1 MALTGLDR
9 VNKGLDALRR
19 GLGPFVGRE
28 LGAALG
34 SHWEVVAV
42 AALPPTHHARTSPKP
57 AGEWD
62 AGLLLTL
69 MQAHWATV
77 FKKTLGHSERA
88 YSSLLLEAR
97 NQAAHQTGTN
107 AFTTDEAYRAL
118 DAAEQLLLAVAA
130 GEEAAEAET
139 QKSELMRI
147 RFEES
152 ARKKVRR
159 LEAAA
164 PVSDAAAGGLPAW
177 KDVVAPHTDVASG
190 RFQQAEFAA
199 DLWQVYQGG
208 SQAGEYGK
216 PVDFFQR
223 TLLTGGIKGL
233 LLNALRRLNGDGGD
247 PILNLQTNFGGGK
260 THSLL
265 ALYHLC
271 SGEDLAVVRDLE
283 EFFRTD
289 AAGLKPPARVSKA
302 VLVGT
307 RISPGVPH
315 RKPDGTVV
323 HTLWGEMAWQLG
335 GPRGYALV
343 EDSDKAGT
351 NPGAALEELFRQTA
365 PCLVLID
372 EWVAYARQLH
382 ETGQP
387 VGGSYGTH
395 ISFAQ
400 ALCEAAKGVPEALV
414 VISLPESDIE
424 MGGDVGQRAAAEL
437 RSVVSRTESPWSAAT
452 TEESFKIVTRRL
464 FAPLTQKGQFE
475 RRDVVA
481 RGFYDLYQQNR
492 GEFPADTQQVDYR
505 QQLAD
510 YYPIHPELFAL
521 LADNWASIPRFQ
533 KTRGILRLMAKI
545 IHLLWASDD
554 TSPLILPGHIPMD
567 DAGIQEEMMRYLD
580 EPWRAVIHKDVD
592 GATAL
597 PRLIDKEN
605 LNLGRLSATRKVAR
619 ALFFG
624 SAPMAGAGQRGLD
637 KQRLKLGSVVPGQS
651 VPVFNDALRYLV
663 DRATY
668 VYCQNNH
675 YWYSTQNNVNRTA
688 EERAGHVEKADVEDY
703 LKKLLD
709 ELLRAGQGKL
719 RRFYVMP
726 ASGADIPDDQEMK
739 LVVLGPDYAHVARE
753 QTSAAQ
759 RRAEELVLQYRGSGS
774 RMNRNTMVF
783 MAPDKARIQELHGA
797 VKNYLGWQSVKRDQV
812 VLNLDHFQQ
821 TQVDQRV
828 AAAKDAVKSQIPT
841 VFACLLSP
849 TQVRG
854 SREVEWNESR
864 LNGSAQDTLITRV
877 TNKLINQSQ
886 VYDQFNPTELRM
898 HLDDDLL
905 WRGNA
910 HVPLKT
916 LKEDFAQ
923 YLYLARLLEGN
934 LLAKAIEQGLR
945 LGSWQRDSF
954 AYADSYDEAAG
965 RYRGLVT
972 GDTKGVER
980 TTISLDGSGLL
991 VKAEAAAQQQTQE
1004 RAEEAERLRLLR
1016 EQQGEPGDNQ
1026 GGQPYGGGGG
1036 GDGQSGGGTDD
1047 STVKD
1052 SGTKRTRFYADANL
1066 DVTRF
1071 FRDAEAL
1078 EKEIIKHLPKGATVT
1093 MHIEARNV
1101 EGFTLDLQRVL
1112 QENMRTLGLGS
1123 AEFED

>member
-1 MALTGLDR
+1 MALTALDR
-9 VNKGLDALRR
+9 VNKGFDALRK
-19 GLGPFVGRE
+19 GLAPFVARE
-28 LGAALG
+28 LDMALG
-34 SHWEVVAV
+34 SHWEVTALQT
-42 AALPPTHHARTSPKP
+42 LPPTHYARTSPKL
-57 AGEWD
+57 ASEWD
-62 AGLLLTL
+62 LGLLLAL
-69 MQAHWATV
+69 MQGHWATV

-88 YSSLLLEAR
+88 YSSLLLDAR
-97 NQAAHQTGTN
+97 NRAAHQNGTN
-107 AFTTDEAYRAL
+107 VFTTDEAYRTL

-164 PVSDAAAGGLPAW
+164 PVTDAAASGLPPW
-177 KDVVAPHTDVASG
+177 KDVVSPHPDVASG

-208 SQAGEYGK
+208 GKAGEYSN
-216 PVDFFQR
+216 PADFFQR

-271 SGEDLAVVRDLE
+271 SGADLTAVHDLQ
-283 EFFRTD
+283 EFFRTE
-289 AAGLKPPARVSKA
+289 AKGLTPPARVNKA
-302 VLVGT
+302 VVVGT
-307 RISPGVPH
+307 RITPGVPH
-315 RKPDGTVV
+315 RKTDGTVV
-323 HTLWGEMAWQLG
+323 HTLWGEIAWQLG
-335 GPRGYALV
+335 GPSGYALV
-343 EDSDKAGT
+343 QKSDEAGT
-351 NPGAALEELFRQTA
+351 NPGDALDALFRQTA

-382 ETGQP
+382 EVGQP
-387 VGGSYGTH
+387 IGGSYGTQ

-424 MGGDVGQRAAAEL
+424 MGGDAGLRAAGEL
-437 RSVVSRTESPWSAAT
+437 RSVVSRTESPWSSAT

-464 FAPLTQKGQFE
+464 FSPLTDKAKFE
-475 RRDVVA
+475 QRDVVA

-492 GEFPADTQQVDYR
+492 GEFPADTQQADYR

-545 IHLLWASDD
+545 IHLLWDSDD
-554 TSPLILPGHIPMD
+554 ASPLILPGHIPMD

-624 SAPMAGAGQRGLD
+624 SAPMSGASQRGLD

-688 EERAGHVEKADVEDY
+688 EERAGHVGKGEVEDY
-703 LKKLLD
+703 LKTLVDTLLKG
-709 ELLRAGQGKL
+709 GQSKL
-719 RRFYVMP
+719 RRYHVMP
-726 ASGADIPDDQEMK
+726 ASGADIADDQEMK
-739 LVVLGPDYAHVARE
+739 LVVLGSDFAHSARE
-753 QTSAAQ
+753 QNSPAQ
-759 RRAEELVLQYRGSGS
+759 RRAEELLVQYRGTGS
-774 RMNRNTMVF
+774 RMNRNTLVF
-783 MAPDKARIQELHGA
+783 LAPDKARIQELHGA
-797 VKNYLGWQSVKRDQV
+797 VKNYLGWQSVKKDEER
-812 VLNLDHFQQ
+812 LNLDGFQKK
-821 TQVDQRV
+821 QVDQRV

-841 VFACLLSP
+841 AFACLLSP

-854 SREVEWNESR
+854 SRDIEWNESR
-864 LNGSAQDTLITRV
+864 LNGSAQDTLLVRI

-898 HLDDDLL
+898 SLDDDLL
-905 WRGNA
+905 WRGNN
-910 HVPLKT
+910 HIPLKT
-916 LKEDFAQ
+916 LKEDFVQ
-923 YLYLARLLEGN
+923 YLYLARLLEVS
-934 LLAKAIEQGLR
+934 LLPKAIEQGLR
-945 LGSWQRDSF
+945 LSSWEKDSF

-972 GDTKGVER
+972 GATNGVER
-980 TTISLDGSGLL
+980 TNISMDGAGLL
-991 VKAEAAAQQQTQE
+991 VKAEVAAQQQVQE
-1004 RAEEAERLRLLR
+1004 RAEEAERARLLR
-1016 EQQGEPGDNQ
+1016 EQQAGQGESK
-1026 GGQPYGGGGG
+1026 PYE
-1036 GDGQSGGGTDD
+1036 DD
-1047 STVKD
+1047 SEHKEDRTGMGGAGVKD
-1052 SGTKRTRFYADANL
+1052 SGMKRTRFFADAQL
-1066 DVTRF
+1066 DATRF

-1093 MHIEARNV
+1093 MHIEARNAD
-1101 EGFTLDLQRVL
+1101 GFPLDLQRVL

>member
-9 VNKGLDALRR
+9 VNKGLEALRQ
-19 GLGPFVGRE
+19 GLGPFVARE
-28 LGAALG
+28 LAVALG
-34 SHWEVVAV
+34 SHWEVSAV
-42 AALPPTHHARTSPKP
+42 SALPTTHHARTNPKP
-57 AGEWD
+57 ASEWD

-88 YSSLLLEAR
+88 YSSLLLDAR
-97 NQAAHQTGTN
+97 NRAAHQTGSN
-107 AFTTDEAYRAL
+107 GFTTDEAYRAL

-130 GEEAAEAET
+130 GDEAAEAET

-164 PVSDAAAGGLPAW
+164 PVSDAAAGGLPSW
-177 KDVVAPHTDVASG
+177 KDVVEPHSDVASG

-199 DLWQVYQGG
+199 DLWQVYQNGKK
-208 SQAGEYGK
+208 AGEYGD

-271 SGEDLAVVRDLE
+271 SGEDLTVVRDLE

-289 AAGLKPPARVSKA
+289 AAGLKPPARVNKA
-302 VLVGT
+302 VIVGT

-315 RKPDGTVV
+315 RKTDGTTV
-323 HTLWGEMAWQLG
+323 HTLWGEIAWQLG
-335 GPRGYALV
+335 GKRGYALV
-343 EDSDKAGT
+343 EESDKAGT
-351 NPGAALEELFRQTA
+351 NPGDALEELFRQTA

-424 MGGDVGQRAAAEL
+424 MGGDAGQRAAAEL

-464 FAPLTQKGQFE
+464 FAPLTQTSQFAQ
-475 RRDVVA
+475 RDVVA

-492 GEFPADTQQVDYR
+492 GEFPAETQQVDYR

-545 IHLLWASDD
+545 IHLLWASEDA
-554 TSPLILPGHIPMD
+554 SPLILPGHIPMD

-597 PRLIDKEN
+597 PRLIDREN

-688 EERAGHVEKADVEDY
+688 EERAGHVEKDDVDDY
-703 LKKLLD
+703 LKKLVD

-739 LVVLGPDYAHVARE
+739 LVVLGSDYSHVARE
-753 QTSAAQ
+753 QNSAAQ
-759 RRAEELVLQYRGSGS
+759 RKAEELVLQYRGTGS

-783 MAPDKARIQELHGA
+783 MAPDKARIQELSGA
-797 VKNYLGWQSVKRDQV
+797 VKNYLGWLSVKKDQV
-812 VLNLDHFQQ
+812 MLNLDHFQQ
-821 TQVDQRV
+821 TQVEQRV
-828 AAAKDAVKSQIPT
+828 AAAKEAVKSQIPT

-854 SREVEWNESR
+854 SRDVEWNESR

-898 HLDDDLL
+898 HLDQDLL
-905 WRGNA
+905 WRGNN

-980 TTISLDGSGLL
+980 TTISMDGPGLL
-991 VKAEAAAQQQTQE
+991 VKAEVAAQQQVQE
-1004 RAEEAERLRLLR
+1004 QAEEIERLRLLR
-1016 EQQGEPGDNQ
+1016 EQQSGEDESQ
-1026 GGQPYGGGGG
+1026 GGQTYGGAGGETGQPGSG
-1036 GDGQSGGGTDD
+1036 GDDNTA
-1047 STVKD
+1047 KD

-1101 EGFTLDLQRVL
+1101 DGFTLDLQRVL